1 MKNVYIV
8 EDDSKNM
15 KLFRAILNKF
25 PEVSLFT
32 GEEGDSGLE
41 LIKNGNPDLIILD
54 IRLPKI
60 NGIEICKELRKI
72 ERFKH
77 VPIIAVTAYAMK
89 GDEERILAAGFDEYI
104 EKPIRV
110 KKFKETIN
118 RYLSEK

>member
-72 ERFKH
+72 ERFQH

>member
-15 KLFRAILNKF
+15 KLFRAILNKL
-25 PEVSLFT
+25 PDVSLFT

-54 IRLPKI
+54 IRLPKM

-72 ERFKH
+72 ERFQN

-89 GDEERILAAGFDEYI
+89 GDEERILEAGFDEYI

-118 RYLSEK
+118 RYLS

>member
-60 NGIEICKELRKI
+60 NGIEICKELRKS
-72 ERFKH
+72 ERVKH
-77 VPIIAVTAYAMK
+77 VPIIAVTADAMK

>member
-1 MKNVYIV
+1 MKNIYIV

-15 KLFRAILNKF
+15 KLFQAILNKI
-25 PEVSLFT
+25 PNISLFAAK
-32 GEEGDSGLE
+32 EGDSGFE

-54 IRLPKI
+54 IRLPKM
-60 NGIEICKELRKI
+60 NGMRICKELRKI
-72 ERFKH
+72 ERFQT

-89 GDEERILAAGFDEYI
+89 GDEERILKAGFDEYI

-118 RYLSEK
+118 RYLS